1 MNLCTTIRIVEEKD
15 WGIDHLR
22 KNVQVVLTG
31 KERSDYLGELYKSNN
46 RRKSKKHLKTD
57 GSDSE
62 YQIAIVPTWKP

>member
-31 KERSDYLGELYKSNN
+31 KERSDYLGESCKSNN
-46 RRKSKKHLKTD
+46 SRKSKKHED
-57 GSDSE
+57 
-62 YQIAIVPTWKP
+62 